1 MSMPRKTILAGVVVA
16 VAVLVGVPAYASG
29 SRDHGSGHRTSG
41 FTQINQVSD
50 QPGQA
55 KITDSNL
62 VNSWGLALSPTGPL
76 WVANNGTNTATL
88 YSGGLDRAAVAKVP
102 LTVTIPGGAPTGEVF
117 NDTRGFRVSGPGG
130 SGPAAFIFAS
140 EGGDITAWNK
150 TANGARAA
158 LVKHVPGAVFKGL
171 ALLHTRFGSFLLATD
186 FVNGH
191 IDVFDS
197 RFHRVVLPGFFFHD
211 PRLPK
216 GYGPFNVFVNGHDV
230 IVTYAKQSGGT
241 DEVHGP
247 GLGFVDEYSNFGL
260 DVRRIASRGTLN
272 APWGMA
278 IAPDGFGHLGGAL
291 LVGNFGD
298 GRINVFIHG
307 RFAGQLR
314 DKHNRPIT
322 IDGLWA
328 LLPGTATTGGSNTLW
343 FSSGPGDEEH
353 GLVGQLVSK
362 R

>member
-1 MSMPRKTILAGVVVA
+1 MPKKAILASVA
-16 VAVLVGVPAYASG
+16 VAVVVLAGSPAYASG
-29 SRDHGSGHRTSG
+29 SHGHRSDHRTAG

-55 KITDSNL
+55 NVTDSNL
-62 VNSWGLALSPTGPL
+62 VNSWGLALSPTSPL
-76 WVANNGTNTATL
+76 WVANNGTNTATV
-88 YSGGLDRAAVAKVP
+88 YSGGLHGAAVKKVP
-102 LTVTIPGGAPTGEVF
+102 LTVRIPGGAPTGEVF
-117 NDTRGFRVSGPGG
+117 NDTRSFRVSGRGKTR
-130 SGPAAFIFAS
+130 PATFIFAS

-150 TANGARAA
+150 TTNGTEAA

-171 ALLHTRFGSFLLATD
+171 ALLHTRFGPFLLATD
-186 FVNGH
+186 FVNGQ

-197 RFHRVVLPGFFFHD
+197 RFRRVVLPDFFFHD

-216 GYGPFNVFVNGHDV
+216 GYGPFNVFVDGSAV

-241 DEVHGP
+241 DEEHGP
-247 GLGFVDEYSNFGL
+247 GLGFVDEYRNFGL
-260 DVRRIASRGTLN
+260 DVQRIASRGTLN
-272 APWGMA
+272 APWGVA
-278 IAPDGFGHLGGAL
+278 IAPKGFGHISGAL

-307 RFAGQLR
+307 RFAGQLS
-314 DKHNRPIT
+314 DKHNCPIT

-328 LLPGTATTGGSNTLW
+328 LLPGTATTGGANTLW

-362 R
+362 S